1 MSTTASSLFF
11 PVYSEALVEN
21 EKCIA
26 KGWGKVRDPWSTRPL
41 KWAVLG
47 PKKDGTMGPEAER
60 GTLLGNAYCSR
71 EGGNRRGFP
80 GGPVVKNPPANAG
93 DTGSIPALGRSHVP
107 RDN

>member
-60 GTLLGNAYCSR
+60 GTLLGNAYRSR
-71 EGGNRRGFP
+71 EGGNRRGSP